1 MLDMVRRIALLIA
14 VAAAALFASAGA
26 ANAYT
31 TTTSTGTVS
40 SATVTSGGS
49 VNFCGGGF
57 AAGSGIAISVND
69 AVAGSDTA
77 SSSGSFCHRVTI
89 QGTGTFVLSAR
100 GVNAQGGVNVVTAT
114 VLGVKAAGA
123 GAAAG
128 GAVLPRTGS
137 DVGTQMWIAGGLLAL
152 GGGLVALTVA
162 RRRETGIA
170 SA

>member
-1 MLDMVRRIALLIA
+1 MLSMVRRIALFIA

-31 TTTSTGTVS
+31 STTSTGTVS

-57 AAGSGIAISVND
+57 AAGSSIAITVND
-69 AVAGSDTA
+69 VAAGSDTA
-77 SSSGSFCHRVTI
+77 SSTGSFCHRVTI

-100 GVNAQGGVNVVTAT
+100 GVNAQGGANVVTAT
-114 VLGVKAAGA
+114 VLGVKAAAAAGA
-123 GAAAG
+123 GAG
-128 GAVLPRTGS
+128 GALPRTGS
-137 DVGTQMWIAGGLLAL
+137 DLGTQIWIAGGLLAL

-162 RRRETGIA
+162 RRRETEIA